1 MLYPSSSKIYGNS
14 IVTQNLV
21 VHLDPANLNS
31 YPGYGTVLYDLTG
44 RGNNADLVNGARFD
58 SFGGG
63 SIYCDGSNDVV
74 RIPTSTDLDFPG
86 NFTLEFWFYWIPYRG
101 STYDGGT
108 GWPGLGLIH
117 RRNLVS
123 GTGANTWAVATNG
136 ENMWM
141 MQLFPPYTAYLE
153 AGHHPRYR
161 WNQIVWTRNGS
172 NVKLYQNGILIDS
185 NTDSYD
191 YTNSVPIQYGH
202 WDNIAYAQMKGS
214 ILRIYQKGFS
224 ATEVLQNYNASK
236 ARFENE
242 VSTITSKKEIKTTH
256 YSGTPTIQSAAR
268 YATDITEGTTRRNNP
283 TSTVD
288 DFILLLT
295 SFNNLYNQP
304 VAIQN
309 LTVANDKKAFVS
321 NVNQETIN
329 NIIAQLDYINKEA
342 SRLNKD
348 ILLLKAN
355 SITKDGV
362 YPSSKYR

>member
-44 RGNNADLVNGARFD
+44 RGNNANLVNGARFD

-63 SIYCDGSNDVV
+63 SIHCDGSNDVV
-74 RIPTSTDLDFPG
+74 SLPTSTDFDFPG
-86 NFTLEFWFYWIPYRG
+86 NFTLEFWFYWIPFKG

-123 GTGANTWAVATNG
+123 GTGANTWAIATNG

-224 ATEVLQNYNASK
+224 STEVLQNYNANK

-288 DFILLLT
+288 DFNTLLT

-304 VAIQN
+304 IAIQN
-309 LTVANDKKAFVS
+309 LTVANNKKAFVS
-321 NVNQETIN
+321 NVNQENIN
-329 NIIAQLDYINKEA
+329 NVINQLDYINKEA
-342 SRLNKD
+342 NRLYKD

-355 SITKDGV
+355 SITKDGI